1 MPSLIIS
8 NTRMVDTNMH
18 LLRQLFSSTRFDS
31 ASVSSP
37 DYTLVYTYYQ
47 VASVHLLRT
56 IQHRDIWHCY
66 MLVLCRRKVVS
77 RVVEIDRA
85 QKCFFLSK
93 STYFLS
99 KSTSDTQMSEALF
112 YHRSNPALF
121 YHRSSS
127 SLSQTL
133 LLRRCCNILR
143 IQVGILK
150 LLSHH
155 ILISHTSIFEVPY
168 TTDLY

>member
-66 MLVLCRRKVVS
+66 MLVLCRWKVVS

-85 QKCFFLSK
+85 QNFFLSK

-99 KSTSDTQMSEALF
+99 KSTSDTQMYDLF
-112 YHRSNPALF
+112 HQ
-121 YHRSSS
+121 RSSPPP
-127 SLSQTL
+127 LSQTL

-155 ILISHTSIFEVPY
+155 ILISHT
-168 TTDLY
+168 